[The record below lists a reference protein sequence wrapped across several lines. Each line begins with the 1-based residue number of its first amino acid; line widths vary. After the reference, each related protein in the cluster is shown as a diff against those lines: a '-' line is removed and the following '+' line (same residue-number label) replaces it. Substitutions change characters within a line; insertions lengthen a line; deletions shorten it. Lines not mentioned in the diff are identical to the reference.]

1 MTRAR
6 AASRRS
12 PRSARR
18 AASGSSGAD
27 RVRTLARAH
36 DKAEIVDRL
45 RRLRPDSARRW
56 GSMSASGMVCHVTDA
71 FRLLVGEKPA
81 RDRSTLLRRT
91 FVKWIALY
99 APLPWPADIRTI
111 PEFDQRSGGTP
122 PAEFAADVARL
133 EALLERI
140 TTGEERLDGLRH
152 PLFGRMSERDWL
164 RWGYLHA
171 DHHLRQ
177 FGA

>member
-1 MTRAR
+1 MK
-6 AASRRS
+6 
-12 PRSARR
+12 
-18 AASGSSGAD
+18 
-27 RVRTLARAH
+27 TLARPH

-71 FRLLVGEKPA
+71 FRLLVGEKAA
-81 RDRSTLLRRT
+81 RDRSTLLQRT

-99 APLPWPADIRTI
+99 APLRWPAGIRTT

-133 EALLERI
+133 EALLERV
-140 TTGEERLDGLRH
+140 TAEAERLHGLRH
-152 PLFGRMSERDWL
+152 PLFGRMSERAWL